1 MKAVLVFNASY
12 YVLQFVV
19 PLHFVVALVVVFV
32 PDIIFF
38 LFSVSWAWFWC
49 FDVEVLLIF
58 YCSRVFLLCCGVL
71 LDRVVCSVGV
81 RYSCCFFSVLWDACV
96 ENWIFG
102 NGVVI

>member
-19 PLHFVVALVVVFV
+19 PLHFVVVLVVVFV

-38 LFSVSWAWFWC
+38 VFSVSCAWFWC

-58 YCSRVFLLCCGVL
+58 YCSRVF
-71 LDRVVCSVGV
+71 
-81 RYSCCFFSVLWDACV
+81 FVLWCV
-96 ENWIFG
+96 TGPCCLFSGYQVFVLFFFCVMGCVCRKLDFW
-102 NGVVI
+102 